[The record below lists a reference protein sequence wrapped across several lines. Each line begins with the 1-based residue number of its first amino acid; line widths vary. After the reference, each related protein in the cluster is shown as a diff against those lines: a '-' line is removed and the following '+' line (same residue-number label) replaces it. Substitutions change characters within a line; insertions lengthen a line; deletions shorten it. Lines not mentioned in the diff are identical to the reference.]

1 MVEIRV
7 FRFWVVILNLKG
19 FVVGL
24 DTPVRTTKG
33 WIRTIEK
40 KFVKSK
46 CFGICRVKTTRAA
59 MKKNQSMPEKAAGE
73 VEKNQSMP
81 AVKKKKPM
89 REIMDI
95 NI

>member
-59 MKKNQSMPEKAAGE
+59 MKKNQSMPEKADRRRQQGKLKKTRACRRRQIGE
-73 VEKNQSMP
+73 GS
-81 AVKKKKPM
+81 
-89 REIMDI
+89 RGS
-95 NI
+95 